1 MTKLLPPGYAS
12 WTPAR
17 SCSPTSRASSCTSS
31 MSPLP
36 GSCAASA
43 KAPTWARASPPRRS
57 QSFSAWT
64 AVRRHAHESGP
75 RASAR
80 GEPCCDAESSSGCTG
95 CPAAEVVDDAVDRI
109 GDLPGPDLVDRMVG
123 VREHDVPAA
132 GNLGGPDLLDSRD
145 SLGEEPV
152 FILDHA
158 SLAPFHIA
166 RCMGV
171 QDQFLQV
178 RVRRE
183 ASREGPEHVPDDGGE
198 FAIRVLP

>member
-64 AVRRHAHESGP
+64 AVRRHDHESGP

-132 GNLGGPDLLDSRD
+132 GNLGGQGGLPAGPHLALVGWHAGTASEKSRY
-145 SLGEEPV
+145 SSWIMRAWLR
-152 FILDHA
+152 FT
-158 SLAPFHIA
+158 
-166 RCMGV
+166 
-171 QDQFLQV
+171 
-178 RVRRE
+178 
-183 ASREGPEHVPDDGGE
+183 
-198 FAIRVLP
+198 